1 MIGSIGPVTPHHL
14 FTVHALVHTAADEFG
29 ANTAVSDNGTSLSF
43 VELQEV
49 ALRTAA
55 TLRADGVGRGD
66 RVGICMAKSVDQVV
80 AILGVLLADAIIV
93 PILPGLKHDNIEHIV
108 TDAGMRLAITDEVRS
123 TELRDA
129 TPELPLVQGTGF
141 ASPSPVR
148 AQEPV
153 PQRAIG
159 EDLAAIIYSSGSTGR
174 PKGIMVTHRNLWHG
188 AHITS
193 RYLGTTAADRIGCVL
208 SLNFDYGLN
217 QLWQSLLTGAVLCLH
232 ELVFPKSLFQ
242 FLAEERITA
251 LPVMP
256 VIVTRMFDPRLLRD
270 RPDVDLSSV
279 RYVCTSGGAVSDR
292 MIEQLTST
300 FPNAE
305 VFLMYGLTEAF
316 RSTYLEP
323 DQLAARPGSIGR
335 AIPDVEILVLDDE
348 LREVAPGERGELVHR
363 GGCVAKGYWNAP
375 EETARRF
382 RTLPRYPGETLVFS
396 GDVVTSDADGYLYF
410 VGRRDAMIKTSGFRV
425 SPTEVEDIAVRF
437 PGVEACV
444 AVGVPNVDDDTSI
457 ALVYSAAQP
466 VDEDKFL
473 RFLKDGLPRH
483 MVPRYL
489 FAESSLPST
498 GNQGKIDRK
507 AVTESVP
514 HRLGR
519 I

>member
-1 MIGSIGPVTPHHL
+1 M
-14 FTVHALVHTAADEFG
+14 HALVHAAAEKFG
-29 ANTAVSDNGTSLSF
+29 AKTAVSDADTSLTF
-43 VELQEV
+43 
-49 ALRTAA
+49 AGLRDSAMGAA
-55 TLRADGVGRGD
+55 ARLRADGLVRSD
-66 RVGICMAKSVDQVV
+66 RVGICMAKSVHQVV

-93 PILPGLKHDNIEHIV
+93 PILPGLKYDNIKHIV

-123 TELRDA
+123 AELRDT
-129 TPELPLVQGTGF
+129 TPELPLVDGTGF
-141 ASPSPVR
+141 GAPATALAAER
-148 AQEPV
+148 V

-188 AHITS
+188 AHIVS
-193 RYLGTTAADRIGCVL
+193 RYLGTTADDRIGCVL

-217 QLWQSLLTGAVLCLH
+217 QLWQSLLTGATLCLH
-232 ELVFPKSLFQ
+232 ELVFPKSLFR
-242 FLAEERITA
+242 FLAEERVTV

-256 VIVTRMFDPRLLRD
+256 VIITRMFDPRLLRQ

-279 RYVCTSGGAVSDR
+279 RSVCTSGGAVSER
-292 MIEQLTST
+292 MIEQVSAT
-300 FPNAE
+300 FPDADL
-305 VFLMYGLTEAF
+305 FLMYGLTEAF

-382 RTLPRYPGETLVFS
+382 RTLPRYPGETVVFS
-396 GDVVTSDADGYLYF
+396 GDIVTRDADGYLYF

-425 SPTEVEDIAVRF
+425 SPTEVEDIAIRF
-437 PGVEACV
+437 AGVESCV
-444 AVGVPNVDDDTSI
+444 AVGVPNVEIGADI
-457 ALVYSAAQP
+457 ALVYTAP
-466 VDEDKFL
+466 HPIDEDKYR
-473 RFLKDGLPRH
+473 RFMNDQLPRH

-489 FAESSLPST
+489 FAERSLPST
-498 GNQGKIDRK
+498 GNQGKIDRQ
-507 AVTESVP
+507 AVTESVLQ
-514 HRLGR
+514 HLSALS
-519 I
+519 